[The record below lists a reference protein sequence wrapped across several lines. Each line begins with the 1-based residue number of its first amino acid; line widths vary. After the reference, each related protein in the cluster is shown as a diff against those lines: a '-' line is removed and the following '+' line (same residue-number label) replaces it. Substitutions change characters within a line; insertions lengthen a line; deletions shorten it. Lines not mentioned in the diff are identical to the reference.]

1 MSSVFNV
8 AAVFPREM
16 DGRPMPTSQ
25 RVGETKARLEALLGK
40 GGKRMTY
47 LDADRAGGAAARV
60 SHDLIKLIVAALLFV
75 APWLLGYSQA
85 GEAAYIAW
93 ISAAIIAAVSIAA
106 LVRFA
111 KWEEWV
117 NLALGVWLVLAP
129 LLMHVS
135 QIEMARISYV
145 FAGVFVAVSAAWQ
158 LWAESGRN
166 SPGL

>member
-1 MSSVFNV
+1 
-8 AAVFPREM
+8 
-16 DGRPMPTSQ
+16 
-25 RVGETKARLEALLGK
+25 
-40 GGKRMTY
+40 MTY
-47 LDADRAGGAAARV
+47 LDADQPAGPRARV
-60 SHDLIKLIVAALLFV
+60 SHDLIKLIVASLLF
-75 APWLLGYSQA
+75 ATPWALGYSQSA
-85 GEAAYIAW
+85 QAAYVAW
-93 ISAAIIAAVSIAA
+93 ISAAMIAAVSITA

-129 LLMHVS
+129 LIMNVS
-135 QIEMARISYV
+135 QIEMARVSYV